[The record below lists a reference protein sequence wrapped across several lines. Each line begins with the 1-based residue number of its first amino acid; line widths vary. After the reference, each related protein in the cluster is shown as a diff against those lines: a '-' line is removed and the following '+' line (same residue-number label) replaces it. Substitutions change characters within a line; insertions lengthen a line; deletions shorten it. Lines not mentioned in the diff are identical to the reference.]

1 MNTYKFI
8 KEGREWYIDLP
19 EYLAGGELGRIVRD
33 KFQGVVTR
41 NMTTS
46 LYRTL

>member
-19 EYLAGGELGRIVRD
+19 EYLAGVFINCRS
-33 KFQGVVTR
+33 QNT
-41 NMTTS
+41 N
-46 LYRTL
+46 